1 MQNNQIHFGYCTQT
15 KSIGGVFRRL
25 RNNKFQ
31 GWFELIWIISLPI
44 CLILAGISRYFVF
57 ENDNLYLRMIMANG
71 GKLEGDTICV
81 KFLPI
86 AYSHRLLHYQRQ
98 QRKQLTR
105 GLPKPMGIILKRSLF
120 KSALKFVIT
129 ESYKDASNWFSLSA
143 EIQKY
148 LIWILKKIQGSTFFI
163 SVWRVR
169 SIMAARSCN

>member
-31 GWFELIWIISLPI
+31 GWFELLFFPFFWSWPE
-44 CLILAGISRYFVF
+44 YPVT
-57 ENDNLYLRMIMANG
+57 LYLRMIMANG